1 MAKEKKDEITF
12 DKLADL
18 NLPVTSNLGDVQ
30 SPQQAPLAPVRDKEG
45 VKKPKKQEQV
55 TIKTSFKIEKDLHL
69 ALKQYSLLEGE
80 EMATIVFERI
90 LKPFLEK
97 KGYYPPMKKQ
107 AAPPKA

>member
-30 SPQQAPLAPVRDKEG
+30 PPQQAPLAPLRDKEG
-45 VKKPKKQEQV
+45 IKKKEQV

-97 KGYYPPMKKQ
+97 KGYYPPTRKQ
-107 AAPPKA
+107 PAL